1 MRFGHKWKSKRNS
14 FFGDSPISKNVYQLL
29 SLFNKTE
36 QIKLLFVIVIQ
47 SILAFLDLIGVALL
61 GVVGS
66 LSAVGLQKSNP
77 GERVSAILN
86 LLGLQG
92 LSLDAQI
99 GILGL
104 IAVFLLIT
112 RTILTIYLTRKSLFF
127 LSNKSAQITSRLLQS
142 TLSLNLADIRKK
154 PSQEFL
160 FSVTFG
166 VTVIS
171 IGIIAP
177 IVNSFADVAIL
188 IVLTAGLFLIDP
200 QLALISIALFA
211 FIAFLLYRLLH
222 DKAAKLGEV
231 ESREQIFSNHKILEI
246 FYAFREYSSKNRKFY
261 AFKQIEESR
270 YKLALVNAEKAFL
283 PNISKYVFESFL
295 IVGALAIAF
304 VQLTTQD
311 ASRAIGVLAIFLA
324 AGTRVTPAIMRL
336 QQSALMIRS
345 AVGPAKITLELLERV
360 RNVPLLEADERSV
373 QTSHVEFA
381 PQIEFENVSFT
392 YREDEPQILKNLT
405 LTVKEGEMISIVG
418 PSGSGKSTTLDLMLG
433 LLKPTTG
440 RISISG
446 LTPKDAIITWP
457 GAIGYV
463 PQEVYI
469 SPGTVKS
476 NVALGYSEFE
486 IDDNLVWESLVKAKL
501 DKFVQ
506 SLPDG
511 LQTIIGEGGNSLS
524 GGQRQRIGIARA
536 LFTKPK
542 LVVLDEA
549 TSALDSDTEA
559 EFMQSVLS
567 LKDKVTLVMVTHR
580 LNTIS
585 SSDKIYILRDG
596 CLHHQGSFK
605 ELKSKGII

>member
-1 MRFGHKWKSKRNS
+1 MHFGHKWKRKKKS
-14 FFGDSPISKNVYQLL
+14 FLGDSPISKNVYQLL
-29 SLFNKTE
+29 SLFKRTE

-86 LLGLQG
+86 LFGLQD

-99 GILGL
+99 GILGF

-200 QLALISIALFA
+200 QLTLISIAFFT

-222 DKAAKLGEV
+222 DRAAKLGEV

-261 AFKQIEESR
+261 AFRQIEDSR

-304 VQLTTQD
+304 VQLTTEE
-311 ASRAIGVLAIFLA
+311 ASRAIGVLAIFVA

-336 QQSALMIRS
+336 QQGALMIRS

-373 QTSHVEFA
+373 QTSHVEFV

-392 YREDEPQILKNLT
+392 YGEDAPQILKNLT
-405 LTVKEGEMISIVG
+405 LTVKEGEMVSIVG
-418 PSGSGKSTTLDLMLG
+418 SSGSGKSTTLDLMLG

-446 LTPKDAIITWP
+446 LTPKDAIVTWP

-476 NVALGYSEFE
+476 NVALGYAEFE

-501 DKFVQ
+501 DQFVQ

-549 TSALDSDTEA
+549 TSALDSETEA

-567 LKDKVTLVMVTHR
+567 LKDNVTLVIVTHR
-580 LNTIS
+580 INTIS
-585 SSDKIYILRDG
+585 NSDKIYILRDG
-596 CLHHQGSFK
+596 FLQEQGTFM
-605 ELKSKGII
+605 ELRSRGVI